1 MVQVGYNLKKDKIIL
16 TAQRRIFFKRKS
28 FVRFMFPLM
37 VLFGFVITISLIA
50 PAFAIETTKASA
62 LYPEEMRE
70 GYTLSFTKKSPRSAQ
85 DDPCLS
91 FLVTRLSPDA
101 TKAKD
106 FNNQSRYQRPAGNKA
121 VPVAL
126 SFVLG
131 VRIALGPSEVV
142 SPQKRV
148 QFGSEIRNNRQGSN
162 SRALAIAAYRG
173 CKNEQTLRL
182 QNKNNKK
189 RRSF

>member
-1 MVQVGYNLKKDKIIL
+1 MGYDLKKDKIIL
-16 TAQRRIFFKRKS
+16 TTQRRIFFKRKN

-37 VLFGFVITISLIA
+37 VLFGFIVTISIIA

-62 LYPEEMRE
+62 LYTEEMRE
-70 GYTLSFTKKSPRSAQ
+70 DYTLSFTKKSPHSAQ
-85 DDPCLS
+85 VDPCRS

-101 TKAKD
+101 TKSRD
-106 FNNQSRYQRPAGNKA
+106 FYNQSRYQRSAGNKA

-131 VRIALGPSEVV
+131 GRIALGPSEVI
-142 SPQKRV
+142 SPQKHV
-148 QFGSEIRNNRQGSN
+148 QFSSEIRNNRHGRN

-173 CKNEQTLRL
+173 CQNEQTLKL

>member
-1 MVQVGYNLKKDKIIL
+1 MGYNLKTDRIVL
-16 TAQRRIFFKRKS
+16 CSQRRIFFKRRN

-37 VLFGFVITISLIA
+37 VLFGFIVTVSLIA

-70 GYTLSFTKKSPRSAQ
+70 DYTLSYTDKSPQSAQ
-85 DDPCLS
+85 VDPCLS
-91 FLVTRLSPDA
+91 FLQTHLSPDA
-101 TKAKD
+101 TKSKD
-106 FNNQSRYQRPAGNKA
+106 FNDRSKYQRPAGKKA

-142 SPQKRV
+142 SPHNRV
-148 QFGSEIRNNRQGSN
+148 QVGPEIRSNRQGSN
-162 SRALAIAAYRG
+162 PRALAIAAYRG
-173 CKNEQTLRL
+173 CKNEHTLKL
-182 QNKNNKK
+182 QNKNKK